1 MVGNRKGKIRIL
13 GMIVGYLAERGAASA
28 REIASFISEGS
39 GRGVTV
45 AQVSNFL
52 AADARF
58 TKVKKIRITNG
69 VRGGEIWLWELS
81 VDS

>member
-1 MVGNRKGKIRIL
+1 LVGTRKGKIRIL
-13 GMIVGYLAERGAASA
+13 GMIVCYLAERGAASA
-28 REIASFISEGS
+28 REIASFLSEGS

-58 TKVKKIRITNG
+58 IKVKKIRISSG
-69 VRGGEIWLWELS
+69 VRGGEIWLWELRA
-81 VDS
+81 DS